1 MWNPMD
7 LQLHRRVKP
16 SLIQQ
21 SHLLSREEHHQSNVP
36 NGQRRRDVAVPEEKM
51 YAVASHIQRSK
62 GQIPLVVY
70 HLFTGS
76 NSRNEQEVTKLL
88 RDTKHLQNLATSHL
102 MISDNRARSCTA
114 RISLSLSLSRR
125 SFALA
130 GCCRHR

>member
-1 MWNPMD
+1 MHLSFCAVVNRYCAVTS
-7 LQLHRRVKP
+7 QQRQSQ
-16 SLIQQ
+16 SL
-21 SHLLSREEHHQSNVP
+21 LDHQSNVP